1 MDKYRRWIALAV
13 LTIGLSPLGGCR
25 ICADCE
31 DLAYPAYGGAWE
43 RTRRDS
49 GRVGSIFDPAG
60 GQSPMLVD
68 RDEPPTP
75 DALERQRQEA
85 RDSGFD
91 APDREREPN
100 APKSNSDLPP
110 GSDKTKDL
118 MERQLDDIESEKEDS
133 LRKRS
138 LDDIDIRMIPRTPAP
153 STLR

>member
-13 LTIGLSPLGGCR
+13 ITIGLAPLGGCR

-60 GQSPMLVD
+60 AQSASLVD
-68 RDEPPTP
+68 KDQPPTP

-85 RDSGFD
+85 RDGGFD
-91 APDREREPN
+91 APDRDLE
-100 APKSNSDLPP
+100 SDSPP
-110 GSDKTKDL
+110 SDSDKTKDL
-118 MERQLDDIESEKEDS
+118 LERQLDDIQSEKEDS
-133 LRKRS
+133 LRGRR
-138 LDDIDIRMIPRTPAP
+138 LDDIDIRVIPRAPAP
-153 STLR
+153 TTLR